1 MCDVGMNTK
10 RVGRVA
16 GGNQAAA
23 LLVRLPERKE
33 TACKHRSA
41 DAHLTELS
49 SEEILFLDLGG
60 FVMRELEKA
69 KLINLGLSP
78 RCH

>member
-1 MCDVGMNTK
+1 MRMNTK

-23 LLVRLPERKE
+23 LLLQLPEHKE
-33 TACKHRSA
+33 TACKHCLA
-41 DAHLTELS
+41 DAHLTKLS

-60 FVMRELEKA
+60 FVMQELENPS
-69 KLINLGLSP
+69 L
-78 RCH
+78 